1 MDPLKFNVY
10 TSLSSLTDEGM
21 TVFYNPNIPNIDAD
35 DLVKVANYY
44 SIILNFSESKGALY
58 GPLPIAYHTEYLLYI
73 YTFESTNPLVKDERI
88 RKDGGRVPSFLLI
101 FFPTAAEGFTTRARE
116 QISLEISNWLEQ
128 FNTINDMKDKL
139 VNKLNSQIEAAIY
152 KQQSIF
158 ALDEIEEANVV
169 LGKSIELFHNVL
181 KYQEKPAK
189 ILLSGTDEL
198 LFSIARKAIF
208 SNNSSLVSYF
218 KNEKNKIDFKL
229 GNVEGTILLTSVNT
243 PNLHK
248 YLSKDLDGVLHF
260 GNFSTPESIDAHTTE
275 LSKIIKQT
283 SQDCIISFA
292 ISQTDKPI
300 KISETKIPDVLQ
312 EGVGRTISL
321 IDMGQQKNTISTT
334 IIEFL
339 EKLIE
344 LIGRK

>member
-21 TVFYNPNIPNIDAD
+21 TIFYNPNIPNIDTD

-73 YTFESTNPLVKDERI
+73 YTFETTNLQVQDERI
-88 RKDGGRVPSFLLI
+88 KRDGSRVPSFLLI
-101 FFPTAAEGFTTRARE
+101 FFPTIAESFTTRARG
-116 QISLEISNWLEQ
+116 QISREISNWLEQ
-128 FNTINDMKDKL
+128 FKSIQDFKDKD

-152 KQQSIF
+152 KEQSIF

-169 LGKSIELFHNVL
+169 LGKSVELLHNVL
-181 KYQEKPAK
+181 KYQEKPVK
-189 ILLSGTDEL
+189 ILLSGTDDL
-198 LFSIARKAIF
+198 LFSITRKAIF
-208 SNNSSLVSYF
+208 GNNSSLVSYF
-218 KNEKNKIDFKL
+218 KNENNKIDFKL
-229 GNVEGTILLTSVNT
+229 GKIEGTILLASVNT

-260 GNFSTPESIDAHTTE
+260 GNFSTPESTDAHTAE

-283 SQDCIISFA
+283 SQDCVISFA
-292 ISQTDKPI
+292 ICQTDKPL
-300 KISETKIPDVLQ
+300 KISETKIPEVLQ

-321 IDMGQQKNTISTT
+321 LDMGQQKNTISTT

-344 LIGRK
+344 LIGKK